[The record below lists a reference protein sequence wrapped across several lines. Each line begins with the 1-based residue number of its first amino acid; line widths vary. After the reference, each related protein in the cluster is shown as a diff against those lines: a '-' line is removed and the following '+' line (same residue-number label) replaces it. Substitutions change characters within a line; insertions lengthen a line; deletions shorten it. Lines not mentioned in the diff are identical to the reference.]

1 MTRLGVCERSVE
13 IVERWYSQSEH
24 LPYNL
29 VSFGLPLAFDLALEL
44 ILLPEEK

>member
-1 MTRLGVCERSVE
+1 MTRLGVCDRLVESVGK
-13 IVERWYSQSEH
+13 WYSKSKH

-44 ILLPEEK
+44 VFLPEEK